1 MVFSMRFRLTRV
13 HNSKHGKSLRFVV
26 GRFPVQSLAAAGALV
41 AISTPAHAYID
52 PGTGGMLLQLLLGG
66 VAGGLV
72 VGKLYWLRFKEG
84 FQSIFG
90 RGAKSEKFEKSGD
103 SDSETGN

>member
-1 MVFSMRFRLTRV
+1 MRLNLTRV
-13 HNSKHGKSLRFVV
+13 QNNKHGSIRRFVFP
-26 GRFPVQSLAAAGALV
+26 RFLTLSLAAACGLV
-41 AISTPAHAYID
+41 TLSTPAHAYID

-66 VAGGLV
+66 AAGALV
-72 VGKLYWLRFKEG
+72 IGKLYWLRIKEG

-90 RGAKSEKFEKSGD
+90 GGSESEEAGD